1 MNGKLFFALVVVGA
15 VASSAIG
22 TVLAQRRYQ
31 RSFDKNAR
39 IRTYHKAFEDQMRMY
54 EDDPKRRVESVIF
67 WKQIVEI
74 GRAHV

>member
-15 VASSAIG
+15 VASSVVG
-22 TVLAQRRYQ
+22 TTLARRYQ

-67 WKQIVEI
+67 WKQIVDDEMF
-74 GRAHV
+74 

>member
-15 VASSAIG
+15 VASSVVG
-22 TVLAQRRYQ
+22 TTLARRHQ

-67 WKQIVEI
+67 WKQIVDDEMF
-74 GRAHV
+74 